1 MARWWVC
8 GLLSLLAVAAAAAA
22 AEGKGNVEPL
32 IRLPTLEVQDAAA
45 APAPAPPAAGEEEE
59 GVTRWAVLV
68 AGSNGFENYRH
79 QVRVLRRLR
88 LVPLRTEVQ
97 NFLVKISPF
106 LCTLA

>member
-1 MARWWVC
+1 LVSRKVAMAPWWVC

-22 AEGKGNVEPL
+22 AEGNAEAL

-68 AGSNGFENYRH
+68 AGSNGYENYRH

-88 LVPLRTEVQ
+88 MQLVGRIVRVRAIA
-97 NFLVKISPF
+97 N
-106 LCTLA
+106 